1 MEIDITRVYNGI
13 YDVHIITNDEY
24 IGPLIARG
32 REWDGWMRGDIR
44 RCHKPNTDIIDIG
57 ANIGYNT
64 LMFSDYGPVVS
75 FEPVFHEIVSLNVK
89 NNSLRHPVQ
98 VIPCALSDEKSVSE
112 IHIPSC
118 GCQSETLINYGGTGF
133 NHDEDLKGE
142 GMDVSCE
149 RLDDIYTGIP
159 SIMKIDVEGH
169 ELQVLKGAT
178 DTIKKHKPVLLIEIH
193 EFSED
198 NDVHTYIKSLGYKDP
213 KPRPE
218 KVYLYEFTKP

>member
-13 YDVHIITNDEY
+13 YDVHVITNDEY

-112 IHIPSC
+112 IHIPSR
-118 GCQSETLINYGGTGF
+118 GCQSETLINYGGTSF

-193 EFSED
+193 GFSED

-213 KPRPE
+213 KMRPD

>member
-1 MEIDITRVYNGI
+1 MEVSLTKVTNGI
-13 YDVHIITNDEY
+13 YDVHVISNDEY
-24 IGPLIARG
+24 IGPTIARG
-32 REWDGWMRGDIR
+32 HEWDGWMRGDIR
-44 RCHKPNTDIIDIG
+44 RCHKPNTEIIDVG

-89 NNSLRHPVQ
+89 NNSLRYPVQ

-112 IHIPSC
+112 IHIPPH
-118 GCQSETLINYGGTGF
+118 GRQSETLINYGGTTF
-133 NHDEDLKGE
+133 NPDDDLKGE
-142 GMDVSCE
+142 GVNVACE

-159 SIMKIDVEGH
+159 SIIKIDVEGH

-178 DTIKKHKPVLLIEIH
+178 DTIKKHKPALLIEICG
-193 EFSED
+193 FSQD
-198 NDVHTYIKSLGYKDP
+198 NEVHTYIKSLGYEDP

-218 KVYLYEFTKP
+218 MVYLYEFTKP

>member
-13 YDVHIITNDEY
+13 YNVHVITNDEY

-64 LMFSDYGPVVS
+64 LMFSDYGPVIS

-89 NNSLRHPVQ
+89 DNSLRHPVQ

-112 IHIPSC
+112 IHIPSR
-118 GCQSETLINYGGTGF
+118 GCQSETLINYGGTSF
-133 NHDEDLKGE
+133 NHDDDLRGKGIN
-142 GMDVSCE
+142 VSCE

-169 ELQVLKGAT
+169 ELRVLKGAT
-178 DTIKKHKPVLLIEIH
+178 DTIKKHKPALLIEIH

-198 NDVHTYIKSLGYKDP
+198 NDVHTYIKSLGYTDP
-213 KPRPE
+213 KMRPD

>member
-112 IHIPSC
+112 IHIPSR

-178 DTIKKHKPVLLIEIH
+178 NTIKKHKPVLLIEIH

-213 KPRPE
+213 KMRPD

>member
-13 YDVHIITNDEY
+13 YDVHIITNDEF
-24 IGPLIARG
+24 IGPLITRG

-112 IHIPSC
+112 IHIPSR
-118 GCQSETLINYGGTGF
+118 GDQSETLINYGGTSF

-169 ELQVLKGAT
+169 ELRVLKGAT
-178 DTIKKHKPVLLIEIH
+178 DTIKKHKPALLIEIH

-213 KPRPE
+213 KMRPD

>member
-13 YDVHIITNDEY
+13 YDVHVITNDEY

-112 IHIPSC
+112 IHIPSR
-118 GCQSETLINYGGTGF
+118 GCQSETLINYGGTSF

-178 DTIKKHKPVLLIEIH
+178 NTIKKHKPVLLIEIH
-193 EFSED
+193 EFSEN

-213 KPRPE
+213 KMRPD